1 MDAAIF
7 RGDPEKVML
16 HISGTHGPEGF
27 AGSAIQAAILDQ
39 LAAKPLSKDDP
50 TVVFVHALN
59 PYGFANNRRVNEDNV
74 DLNRN
79 YLTDEEFE
87 AARARDPNIGGYVTH
102 DALLNPDR
110 LPSEIPLIND
120 LWAIGRAIWSV
131 GKFVCHRNFGRE
143 MREGNVGAI
152 GKSLTHFVSYVLQ
165 SSMVCPV

>member
-39 LAAKPLSKDDP
+39 LAAKPLGEGAP
-50 TVVFVHALN
+50 TVVLVHALN
-59 PYGFANNRRVNEDNV
+59 PYGFANNRRVNEENI

-87 AARARDPNIGGYVTH
+87 AARARDPNIGNYVTN
-102 DALLNPDR
+102 DALLNPKK

-120 LWAIGRAIWSV
+120 LWAIARSIRAV
-131 GKFVCHRNFGRE
+131 GESELSNCV
-143 MREGNVGAI
+143 
-152 GKSLTHFVSYVLQ
+152 
-165 SSMVCPV
+165 